1 MLRLMKAKIHRATVT
16 CADVDYEGSV
26 AIDRLLM
33 EAADILPNE
42 AVDIWNVTQGTRL
55 TTYAIEA
62 PAGSGTISI
71 NGAAA
76 RLNEPGDIVILAVFT
91 YLSRDEALRHVP
103 SVVFVD
109 GQNRITEKRAER
121 IG

>member
-1 MLRLMKAKIHRATVT
+1 MLRLLKAKIHRATVT
-16 CADVDYEGSV
+16 VSDIDYEGSV

-62 PAGSGTISI
+62 PAGSGTISV

-76 RLNEPGDIVILAVFT
+76 RLNAAGDIVILAAFT
-91 YLSRDEALRHVP
+91 FLTREEALRHVP
-103 SVVFVD
+103 QVVFVD
-109 GQNRITEKRAER
+109 DANRIVEKRAEKAA
-121 IG
+121 

>member
-1 MLRLMKAKIHRATVT
+1 MLRLLKAKIHRATVT

-33 EAADILPNE
+33 EATDILPNE

-76 RLNEPGDIVILAVFT
+76 RLNAPGDIVILAV
-91 YLSRDEALRHVP
+91 YAYMSRDEALRHVP